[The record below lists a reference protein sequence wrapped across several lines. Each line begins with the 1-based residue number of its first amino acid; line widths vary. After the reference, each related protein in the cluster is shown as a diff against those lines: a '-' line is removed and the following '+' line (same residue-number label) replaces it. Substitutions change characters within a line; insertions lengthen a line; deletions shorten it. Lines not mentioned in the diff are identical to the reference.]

1 MKILVVGAN
10 SYVGAAIYTQ
20 LREKY
25 EVVGTYN
32 AYPLFEELIQLDIT
46 HAEEVEQIIQLHAP
60 DTIVH
65 VASNSNGNWCDQHPE
80 LAYAINVQA
89 TQTLVELANTY
100 GAKLVYISSLAA
112 TQGNNVYGKTKAAAE
127 HYVQQTK
134 AGFLILRPSLLV
146 GFSPN
151 TTNDRPFNRLL
162 KNITHHTPA
171 VYDTSWQFQPTWLRH
186 LCEVIEQCI
195 SQIVFNHIIPI
206 TVPQLCTRY
215 SLAKDILSDFGV
227 TVLAEDKKDTTP
239 LFFDTQDTLH
249 ALGLP
254 VYSYQQMIDGIKEAI
269 SNFLRQ

>member
-1 MKILVVGAN
+1 MN
-10 SYVGAAIYTQ
+10 
-20 LREKY
+20 
-25 EVVGTYN
+25 GTGRR
-32 AYPLFEELIQLDIT
+32 P
-46 HAEEVEQIIQLHAP
+46 AP
-60 DTIVH
+60 
-65 VASNSNGNWCDQHPE
+65 AW
-80 LAYAINVQA
+80 
-89 TQTLVELANTY
+89 
-100 GAKLVYISSLAA
+100 
-112 TQGNNVYGKTKAAAE
+112 AAAE

-162 KNITHHTPA
+162 KNITHHTPS

-206 TVPQLCTRY
+206 AVPQLCTRY

-254 VYSYQQMIDGIKEAI
+254 VYSYQQMIDGIQEEI
-269 SNFLRQ
+269 SNFLR